1 MTNQDQRTTGG
12 IVHLLGSFTVVDE
25 NGRAYGDVPAGRAS
39 LALQRIAASGGGAVD
54 VNTIVDALWSTDPP
68 TSAERTIASLVSR
81 LRSALGSD
89 VVLGNVSLGYRF
101 GSTAGWT
108 TDIMQIERL
117 VNEANTRTRSAPA
130 LAASASRRGLEM
142 LDRGRPLAG
151 IALAEEEWVDELRR
165 HVDGL
170 GRRLRRSLWAADI
183 ELGRWLELI
192 DQAERALDLEPH
204 DEEAAR
210 ALMTAHWNNGDRG
223 SALRSHDALRASL
236 LDELGV
242 EPSNETEE
250 LYSAILRDDQV
261 VEALQIDGVAIPS
274 AIRLAGRDDEL
285 RELVAAWDEAA
296 TGSVVSVVVRGP
308 VGSGRTRLGDALAGA
323 AIRTGGT
330 VLQAESAEGERSL
343 FLHPILTMLTRVLL
357 STPPEDLA
365 ALLGPWLGT
374 AAELIPELRVV
385 TEIAPYQR
393 ASADLEHRRALQ
405 TVAHVLEQLAERR
418 PLLLIFDD
426 LQHAGS
432 STIDALHWLQHEL
445 VSVPLLILATI
456 HADHRDEG
464 LSELEARSRV
474 VELGPVS
481 HESVLALARAE
492 GLADDAEFVWE
503 LTEGHLLFVV
513 EVLQALKRGVSRDSL
528 PDSLRSVVLDS
539 VRRAGPAVEKLL
551 QVASF
556 IGMSFDL
563 PTLSHVVERPEAEL
577 LEPLESAMAA
587 SLLQAREG
595 DFVFSN
601 RVIRDVLYEST
612 IGPVRQNRHRRLA
625 EVFADRPENRA
636 WHQGRAGS
644 VHAAAASWLE
654 AARMAQRAF
663 SNTDAERLFTEA
675 ITAAELAEAIDVHGA
690 ALIGRGIVREEL
702 GRYEE
707 ATNDHLEAERL
718 GLSTGDR
725 RLQAQ
730 AVERQGWTAYYERDV
745 SAAIAR
751 AEQATSMSGVHPS
764 AWVLLGRIRHWGGE
778 FDAASDAYKRA
789 LAELGSEDFGVRAS
803 ALSCLGALLAHS
815 DRYSEAIETLDESVA
830 LCHEIGA
837 FRPLLRS
844 LFFQGLARANA
855 GDLSGALT
863 ALETKKTL
871 LHRNDV
877 PFYRARTNTCLA
889 WVWRELGDLDRAK
902 ALSEQALDE
911 SREVDE
917 GELQIEQELHALCS
931 LAECRMMDGNPDEA
945 VGLLDDAR
953 TLLAGWLPFHW
964 RAEMRVDEL
973 ASRVGAESAERLL
986 VNARERGSAKYQAL
1000 ALHLLG
1006 QRDEAGAIAA
1016 TTGSVLLL
1024 AEVAPAAEAL
1034 AANDRLVA
1042 RLPRQLREGFT
1053 SRGRLARSP
1062 FIR

>member
-1 MTNQDQRTTGG
+1 MVVHEQRNTGG
-12 IVHLLGSFTVVDE
+12 VVHLLGSFAVVDG
-25 NGRAYGDVPAGRAS
+25 NGHVCSDVPAGRAS
-39 LALQRIAASGGGAVD
+39 LALQRIAASGGGVVD
-54 VNTIVDALWSTDPP
+54 VDTIVDALWPTGRPP
-68 TSAERTIASLVSR
+68 TAERTVASLVSR
-81 LRSALGSD
+81 LRSALDAD
-89 VVLGNVSLGYRF
+89 VILGNVTLGYRF
-101 GSTAGWT
+101 GATSGWS

-117 VNEANTRTRSAPA
+117 VREANTRTRTAPA
-130 LAASASRRGLEM
+130 LGASASRRGLEM
-142 LDRGRPLAG
+142 LGRGRPLAG
-151 IALAEEEWVDELRR
+151 LSLGEGEWVDDLVR

-170 GRRLRRSLWAADI
+170 GRRLRRSLWASDI

-192 DQAERALDLEPH
+192 DQAERALELEPH
-204 DEEAAR
+204 DEEASR

-223 SALRSHDALRASL
+223 SALRAHDALRASL

-242 EPSNETEE
+242 EPSDETEE

-261 VEALQIDGVAIPS
+261 VEAMQIDGVAIPT

-285 RELVAAWDEAA
+285 RELVAAWGEAA
-296 TGSVVSVVVRGP
+296 SGSVVSVVVRGP
-308 VGSGRTRLGDALAGA
+308 IGSGRTRLVHGLADVA
-323 AIRTGGT
+323 ERTGGT

-374 AAELIPELRVV
+374 AAELIPELREVA
-385 TEIAPYQR
+385 EIAPYQR

-405 TVAHVLEQLAERR
+405 TVAHVLTHLAERR
-418 PLLLIFDD
+418 PLVLIFDD

-432 STIDALHWLQHEL
+432 STVDALHWLQHEL
-445 VSVPLLILATI
+445 GSVSLLIIATV

-464 LSELEARSRV
+464 LAELEARSRV

-492 GLADDAEFVWE
+492 GLDADAEFVWE
-503 LTEGHLLFVV
+503 LTEGHLLFVI
-513 EVLQALKRGVSRDSL
+513 EVLEALKRGVSRDSL

-539 VRRAGPAVEKLL
+539 VRRAGPEVEKVL

-563 PTLSHVVERPEAEL
+563 PTLTHVVERPEAEL
-577 LEPLESAMAA
+577 LEPLESAVAA
-587 SLLQAREG
+587 SLLQARAG

-625 EVFADRPENRA
+625 EVFADRPESRA
-636 WHQGRAGS
+636 WHQGRSGLLD
-644 VHAAAASWLE
+644 AAAASWLD

-675 ITAAELAEAIDVHGA
+675 IKAAELAGVIDVQGA
-690 ALIGRGIVREEL
+690 ALIGRGLVREEL
-702 GRYEE
+702 GRYDE
-707 ATNDHLEAERL
+707 ANNDHLEAERL

-751 AEQATSMSGVHPS
+751 AEQATSMAGVHPS

-778 FDAASDAYKRA
+778 FDDASAAYKRA
-789 LAELGSEDFGVRAS
+789 LAEVGPQEFGIQAS
-803 ALSCLGALLAHS
+803 ALSCLGALLAHN

-871 LHRNDV
+871 LDRNDV

-889 WVWRELGDLDRAK
+889 WIWRELGELDRAK

-931 LAECRMMDGNPDEA
+931 LAECRIMEGDPDAA
-945 VGLLDDAR
+945 VELLDVARGLL
-953 TLLAGWLPFHW
+953 TGWLPFRW

-986 VNARERGSAKYQAL
+986 VNARASGSAKYQAL

-1006 QRDEAGAIAA
+1006 SSDEAGVIAA

-1024 AEVAPAAEAL
+1024 AEVAPATEAR
-1034 AANDRLVA
+1034 AANERLVA
-1042 RLPRQLREGFT
+1042 RLPRQLREGFIV
-1053 SRGRLARSP
+1053 RGRLARSP
-1062 FIR
+1062 SRR

>member
-1 MTNQDQRTTGG
+1 MVKHEQRKSAG
-12 IVHLLGSFTVVDE
+12 VLHLLGSFAVVDE
-25 NGRAYGDVPAGRAS
+25 TGRPIGDVPAGRAS
-39 LALQRIAASGGGAVD
+39 LALQRIAAAGGGAVD
-54 VNTIVDALWSTDPP
+54 LSTIVDALWPTDAPA
-68 TSAERTIASLVSR
+68 TAERTVASLVSR
-81 LRSALGSD
+81 LRSSLGSD
-89 VVLGNVSLGYRF
+89 VVLGNVSLGYRL
-101 GSTAGWT
+101 GSTSGWT
-108 TDIMQIERL
+108 TDIMQVERL

-142 LDRGRPLAG
+142 LERGRPLAG
-151 IALAEEEWVDELRR
+151 MALGDDGWVDDLSR
-165 HVDGL
+165 HIDGL

-192 DQAERALDLEPH
+192 DQAELALEIEPH

-236 LDELGV
+236 LDQLGV

-250 LYSAILRDDQV
+250 LYSAILRDDHT
-261 VEALQIDGVAIPS
+261 VEALQIDGVAIPT

-285 RELVAAWDEAA
+285 RKLVAAWGAA
-296 TGSVVSVVVRGP
+296 ASGSVVSVVVRGP
-308 VGSGRTRLGDALAGA
+308 IGSGRTRLTEALAGA
-323 AIRTGGT
+323 AERTGGI
-330 VLQAESAEGERSL
+330 VLQADSAEGERSL

-357 STPPEDLA
+357 STPPEDVP

-374 AAELIPELRVV
+374 AAELIPELREVI
-385 TEIAPYQR
+385 EIAPYQR

-405 TVAHVLEQLAERR
+405 TVAHVVQQLAERR
-418 PLLLIFDD
+418 PLLMIFDD

-432 STIDALHWLQHEL
+432 STVDALHWLQHEL
-445 VSVPLLILATI
+445 ENVPLLILATI
-456 HADHRDEG
+456 HADHRDDG
-464 LSELEARSRV
+464 LAALEARSRV
-474 VELGPVS
+474 IDLGPIS
-481 HESVLALARAE
+481 RESVVALAQSE
-492 GLADDAEFVWE
+492 GLSDDAEFVWD

-513 EVLQALKRGVSRDSL
+513 EVLHALKRGVSRASL

-539 VRRAGPAVEKLL
+539 ARQAGPAVEKLL

-563 PTLSHVVERPEAEL
+563 RTLTHVVDRPEAEL
-577 LEPLESAMAA
+577 LEPLESAVAA

-601 RVIRDVLYEST
+601 RVIRDVLYEAT
-612 IGPVRQNRHRRLA
+612 IGPVRQNRHRRLV
-625 EVFADRPENRA
+625 EVFADRPESRA
-636 WHQGRAGS
+636 WHEGRAGALD
-644 VHAAAASWLE
+644 AAAASWLE

-663 SNTDAERLFTEA
+663 SNADADRLFTEA
-675 ITAAELAEAIDVHGA
+675 ISAAKTAGAVDVEGA

-702 GRYEE
+702 GRYDE
-707 ATNDHLEAERL
+707 ATQDHLEAERL
-718 GLSTGDR
+718 GLSTGDT
-725 RLQAQ
+725 RLQVQ

-745 SAAIAR
+745 SIAIAR
-751 AEQATSMSGVHPS
+751 AEQATSMPGVHPS

-778 FDAASDAYKRA
+778 FDNASAAYKRA
-789 LAELGSEDFGVRAS
+789 LAELGAEDFNVRAS

-931 LAECRMMDGNPDEA
+931 LAECRMMEGNPDGA
-945 VGLLDDAR
+945 VELLEDAR
-953 TLLAGWLPFHW
+953 LLLAGWLPFHW

-986 VNARERGSAKYQAL
+986 VNARDRGSAKYQAL

-1024 AEVAPAAEAL
+1024 AEVAPNEQAIAAR
-1034 AANDRLVA
+1034 DHLVA

-1053 SRGRLARSP
+1053 SSGRLARSS
-1062 FIR
+1062 FSR